1 MASHQVQGYRP
12 PKETN
17 QRNRTGKP
25 AVKNGR
31 RLSGRSGRSNYRRKK
46 KNSGK
51 IRLIHSII
59 LLVVVALLISGA
71 MLAYAAYDE
80 INSVEKE
87 GTFYPG
93 VYIDGYELHGATPQ
107 QAYDFLLEQARVKMT
122 DWSIVLTYGGKD
134 WVISTDMLGMSQ
146 ALESLIAQEVNDA
159 FQVGRVTDS
168 TGLAGLIDRYR
179 TVSALKS
186 NPYQLFT
193 TNVQRDEAAVDALLE
208 EIKAEIDV
216 EAVDATLMF
225 NPDRQNPI
233 IVTEEVWGRSL
244 NISQLRQELIAMINR
259 MEGGTIELRPD
270 EIAPQ
275 FTAEQ
280 LRGQIV
286 QLSSFSTEI
295 STSSTEE
302 RNHNIEVG
310 CSAFHGK
317 VVHAGERV
325 SFNSWTGKRTEENG
339 YMQALEIVN
348 GEYRMGYGG
357 GICQV
362 SSTLYNACVEAGLEI
377 ITRKNHG
384 LAVNYIEMGSD
395 ATVADRGIDF
405 VFKNN
410 TGADIYLVARV
421 VTSGNTKTCLF
432 QVYGRP
438 DPYGYTYE
446 LVHETVEVIPEPE
459 VTPIPDRKAE
469 YVIYTDQTK
478 MTSKGHEGY
487 VIRTY
492 LITRSSNGTII
503 NKEELYTDTYK
514 AVPATVYVGV
524 TPR

>member
-1 MASHQVQGYRP
+1 MANYQVQGYRP
-12 PKETN
+12 PKDTN
-17 QRNRTGKP
+17 QRNR
-25 AVKNGR
+25 
-31 RLSGRSGRSNYRRKK
+31 SGRMTIKKSHRASGNTGRSNSRRRKRNNGRVK
-46 KNSGK
+46 LF
-51 IRLIHSII
+51 RSII
-59 LLVVVALLISGA
+59 LLVIVALLISGA

-107 QAYDFLLEQARVKMT
+107 QAYDFLLEQARIKMT
-122 DWSIVLTYGGKD
+122 DWSIVLTYGGKS
-134 WVISTDMLGMSQ
+134 WTISTDMLGMTQ
-146 ALESLIAQEVNDA
+146 ALEGLIAQEVNDA
-159 FQVGRVTDS
+159 FQVGRVTKS
-168 TGLAGLIDRYR
+168 TGLGGLIDRYR
-179 TVSALKS
+179 TVSALRS
-186 NPYQLFT
+186 HPYQLFT
-193 TNVQRDEAAVDALLE
+193 TNVQRDESAMDALLE

-233 IVTEEVWGRSL
+233 IVTDEVRGKRL
-244 NISQLRQELIAMINR
+244 NIGNLRQELIAMINR
-259 MEGGTIELRPD
+259 MEGGTIELHPD
-270 EIAPQ
+270 DIAPQ

-286 QLSSFSTEI
+286 QLSSFSTVI

-302 RNHNIEVG
+302 RVHNIEVG

-325 SFNSWTGKRTEENG
+325 SFNAWTGKRTEENG

-348 GEYRMGYGG
+348 GEYRMGFGG

-405 VFKNN
+405 VFRNN
-410 TGADIYLVARV
+410 TGSDIYLVARV
-421 VTSGNTKTCLF
+421 ITSGNTKTCLF

-459 VTPIPDRKAE
+459 VSPIPDRKAE

-487 VIRTY
+487 IIRTY
-492 LITRSSNGTII
+492 LITRSANGTII
-503 NKEELYTDTYK
+503 NKEEMYTDTYK